1 MKLKFLFSLLL
12 AGSLTASAQGYK
24 DGVEYFKADQ
34 FANAKTLLERNLG
47 TATSPADKALAYY
60 YLGAINV
67 HDKDYAAAQQN
78 FEKGLAANPSSALN
92 QVGLGELALMK
103 GDVKVAEKYFDD
115 ARKVNKKD
123 AEVLTAIGRAYF
135 NADPVKYAKEI
146 EKYDAQ
152 AYKANSKDPSIFVL
166 RGEIGRAHV

>member
-60 YLGAINV
+60 YLGAIMCMT
-67 HDKDYAAAQQN
+67 KIMPP
-78 FEKGLAANPSSALN
+78 PSRTLRKAWPQTLQAL
-92 QVGLGELALMK
+92 LTRWAL
-103 GDVKVAEKYFDD
+103 ES
-115 ARKVNKKD
+115 
-123 AEVLTAIGRAYF
+123 L
-135 NADPVKYAKEI
+135 
-146 EKYDAQ
+146 
-152 AYKANSKDPSIFVL
+152 L
-166 RGEIGRAHV
+166 L